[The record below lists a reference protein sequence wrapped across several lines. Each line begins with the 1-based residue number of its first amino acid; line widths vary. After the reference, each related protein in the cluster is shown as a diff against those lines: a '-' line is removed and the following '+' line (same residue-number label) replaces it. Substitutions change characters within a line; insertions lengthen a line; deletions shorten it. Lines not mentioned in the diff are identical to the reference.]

1 MIDQLCVQ
9 FVLYVIWNFLEQ
21 ILVIGGAC
29 RCQNARFVA
38 IHDIS
43 AVRVVLAKNISQNAA
58 IRLENGLGRACVPFL
73 TAGGGEDIA
82 VSLSL
87 Q

>member
-1 MIDQLCVQ
+1 M
-9 FVLYVIWNFLEQ
+9 
-21 ILVIGGAC
+21 IGGAC

-43 AVRVVLAKNISQNAA
+43 AIRVVLAKNISQNAA
-58 IRLENGLGRACVPFL
+58 IGLENCFGSACVPFF

-82 VSLSL
+82 VSLSF